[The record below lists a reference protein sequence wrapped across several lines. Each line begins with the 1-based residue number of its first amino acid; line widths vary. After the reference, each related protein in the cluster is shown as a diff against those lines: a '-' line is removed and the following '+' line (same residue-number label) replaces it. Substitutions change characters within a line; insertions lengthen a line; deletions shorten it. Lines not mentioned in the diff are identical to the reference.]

1 MTAAFSRRALLAGL
15 GLAATGAALPA
26 HGPSADAVADHPVVP
41 PPPPRV
47 PSGRSPY
54 LTGNY
59 APVAHEVTA
68 RDLVVT
74 GRLPEALSGHFVR
87 NGPNPVRVVDG
98 PYSWFGGDG
107 MLHVVEL
114 DGGRARSYRNR
125 WVRTPTVAHALG
137 ERAPGGPAPATGVD
151 LSNTSTVRLAG
162 RLLSLTEG
170 ALPYVVTPDG
180 GTIGRTDLGGRLTH
194 GLSAHAKLDPSTG
207 ELHQVGYTT
216 LSRPYA
222 VWQVIDHS
230 GQVTRTV
237 PIDLPEPVMIHTAT
251 LTPGHV
257 LVYDLP
263 VVFDLALFARGWSVP
278 FTWDPTHQ
286 ARLGVIDRAT
296 GSLRWID
303 LPPVFVFHDAGA
315 HDTDRGP
322 VVDLVT
328 YPRVFAS
335 DKGGP
340 LPDASRLERWTV
352 DVAAGS
358 VERTVLD
365 DRPQEFP
372 RVAPATFG
380 RSNRY
385 TYAVGADRGDLR
397 VALGVGNAVVRHDHR
412 DGTTRRW
419 SPGRGRAVAEA
430 VFVPDPGRAG
440 AEDGGWLLAFVHDA
454 ATDSSEFVVLDAQEP
469 SAGPVATV
477 ALPQRVP
484 VGFHGNWYPTV

>member
-1 MTAAFSRRALLAGL
+1 MRAAFGRRTLLAGL
-15 GLAATGAALPA
+15 GLAATGAALPGRSLLA
-26 HGPSADAVADHPVVP
+26 AAPPERTAVP
-41 PPPPRV
+41 PVR
-47 PSGRSPY
+47 SAGRSPY
-54 LTGNY
+54 LTGNF

-68 RDLVVT
+68 EDLAVV
-74 GRLPEALSGHFVR
+74 GRLPDALSGHFVR
-87 NGPNPVRVVDG
+87 NGPNPVRVTHG

-125 WVRTPTVAHALG
+125 WVRTPAVAHARG
-137 ERAPGGPAPATGVD
+137 ERVPGGPAPRTGVD
-151 LSNTSTVRLAG
+151 LSNTSTVRLDG

-170 ALPYVVTPDG
+170 ALPYVVTPAG
-180 GTIGRTDLGGRLTH
+180 ATVGRTDLGGGLTH
-194 GLSAHAKLDPSTG
+194 GLSAHAKHDPVTG

-222 VWQVIDHS
+222 VWQVIDHA
-230 GQVTRTV
+230 GRVTRTL

-251 LTPGHV
+251 LTPRHV

-263 VVFDLALFARGWSVP
+263 VVFDLALVAQGWSVP
-278 FTWDPTHQ
+278 FAWEPALQ

-315 HDTDRGP
+315 WDTADGL

-328 YPRVFAS
+328 YPQVFAT
-335 DKGGP
+335 DRGGP
-340 LPDASRLERWTV
+340 LPDPPRLERWTV
-352 DVAAGS
+352 DAVAGT

-380 RSNRY
+380 RPHRY
-385 TYAVGADRGDLR
+385 TYAIGAHRGDLR
-397 VALGVGNAVVRHDHR
+397 TALAPGNAVVRHDHR
-412 DGTTRRW
+412 TGTVRRW
-419 SPGRGRAVAEA
+419 SPGSGRSVAEA
-430 VFVPDPGRAG
+430 VFVPDPARAA

-454 ATDSSEFVVLDAQEP
+454 ATDSSAFVVLDAEDL
-469 SAGPVATV
+469 ATGPVATV